1 MHALRFLM
9 AAGLWLALAAA
20 AQDGLTRLPQPVVQA
35 LRQSGIPESSVG
47 IFVQEVT
54 AQRPLLA
61 SGEERVLNP
70 ASTIKLVT
78 TFAALDMLGPAYRWA
93 TEIYATGALR
103 DDVLDGNLIIKG
115 YGDPRLT
122 LENFWLMLRSLRAR
136 GVREIRGDLVLD
148 RSYFG
153 GVKNSDPASFD
164 NEPTRPY
171 NTPPDA
177 LLVNFKAVR
186 LQFVPDPERR
196 RLAIMAEPA
205 LPQVEV
211 LNNVV

>member
-1 MHALRFLM
+1 MHALRLLTV
-9 AAGLWLALAAA
+9 AALWCALAAA
-20 AQDGLTRLPQPVVQA
+20 AQDGTTRLPQPVAQA
-35 LRQSGIPESSVG
+35 LKQAGIPESSVG
-47 IFVQEVT
+47 IYVQEVT

-78 TFAALDMLGPAYRWA
+78 TFAALDQLGPAYRCV
-93 TEIYATGALR
+93 TEIYMTGALR

-148 RSYFG
+148 RSYFAAAAR
-153 GVKNSDPASFD
+153 NSDPASFD

-171 NTPPDA
+171 NT
-177 LLVNFKAVR
+177 
-186 LQFVPDPERR
+186 
-196 RLAIMAEPA
+196 
-205 LPQVEV
+205 
-211 LNNVV
+211 